1 MPGAPEADLDR
12 LAAALATLLAAWWRR
27 HAEQTGGA
35 AGEAAAEARE
45 VHDDGAVARSSAP

>member
-12 LAAALATLLAAWWRR
+12 LAAALAALLADWWRR

-45 VHDDGAVARSSAP
+45 VAGDARAERPPR